1 MPLHPFDQAILL
13 EPAGPD
19 SFTGHCG
26 RAYWNVVGPFGGISA
41 ATLLQAVL
49 RHPALLGEPVSLT
62 VNYASGMVEGPFTV
76 TARAART
83 NRSTQHW
90 MLELQQAGAGGGP
103 ETVLTATALTA
114 VRRTTWSGSDV
125 PMPDVPPPEVK
136 QRDILPMAPMAW
148 CRRYEVQPVCGGLP
162 GVWDGRENTSG
173 PDLASL
179 SRFWMRDQPPRPLD
193 FCSLAALAD
202 VFYPRVFLR
211 RTLRVPAGTVS
222 MTVYFHA
229 RAETLQHCGSDF
241 VLGQARGQVYGDGFF
256 DQTAQL
262 WSQAG
267 VPLVTSTQIVYY
279 KE

>member
-1 MPLHPFDQAILL
+1 MQLHPFDQAMIL

-19 SFTGHCG
+19 RFTGHCG

-41 ATLLQAVL
+41 ATMLQAVL
-49 RHPALLGEPVSLT
+49 RHPTLLGEPVSLT
-62 VNYASGMVEGPFTV
+62 VNYASGLVEGPFTI
-76 TARAART
+76 TARPVRT

-90 MLELQQAGAGGGP
+90 MLELQQAGAAGGP

-114 VRRTTWSGSDV
+114 VRRATWGGSDV
-125 PMPDVPPPEVK
+125 PMPDVPPPEAMEREAV
-136 QRDILPMAPMAW
+136 PMAPMAW
-148 CRRYEVQPVCGGLP
+148 CGRYEVQPVCGGLP
-162 GVWDGRENTSG
+162 VVWDGRENTRG
-173 PDLASL
+173 PEQASL
-179 SRFWMRDQPPRPLD
+179 SRFWMRDKPPRALD

-202 VFYPRVFLR
+202 VFYPRVFRR

-229 RAETLQHCGSDF
+229 RAEILQQCGSDF

-256 DQTAQL
+256 DQTAHL
-262 WSQAG
+262 WSRAG